1 MDTKKYND
9 YVEQVTPKHSCFLNT
24 LKAFVSGGL
33 LCLIGQA
40 LTNLFIS
47 TGMSLTLASS
57 YTTLCLIAASVILTG
72 FNLVV
77 PIVKF
82 AGAGYLVPIT
92 GFANSVA
99 ACSIEFR
106 QDACVIITLN
116 QESCYSKGK
125 YADLVQLAQKK
136 EGRYPPVYSKFNTL
150 SQKTGKVEVPF
161 RQRML

>member
-24 LKAFVSGGL
+24 VKAFVSGGI

-40 LTNLFIS
+40 LTNLFIG
-47 TGMSLTLASS
+47 TGMSMTLASS
-57 YTTLCLIAASVILTG
+57 YTTLCLIAASVLLTG

-106 QDACVIITLN
+106 QEGMIFGVGCKAFNIAGPVILYGIVTSGFFGLLYYILT
-116 QESCYSKGK
+116 EIS
-125 YADLVQLAQKK
+125 VI
-136 EGRYPPVYSKFNTL
+136 
-150 SQKTGKVEVPF
+150 
-161 RQRML
+161 

>member
-9 YVEQVTPKHSCFLNT
+9 YVELVTPKHSCFLNT
-24 LKAFVSGGL
+24 VKAFIAGGII
-33 LCLIGQA
+33 CIIGQV

-47 TGMSLTLASS
+47 TGMSMTLASS

-99 ACSIEFR
+99 ACAIEFK
-106 QDACVIITLN
+106 QEGMVFGVGCKIFNIAGPVI
-116 QESCYSKGK
+116 
-125 YADLVQLAQKK
+125 
-136 EGRYPPVYSKFNTL
+136 VYGIVTSGFFGALYYILTEI
-150 SQKTGKVEVPF
+150 SVI
-161 RQRML
+161 